1 MHEKSIELLN
11 QGVADE
17 LGAVHQYMYFHFRLD
32 DLGYKP
38 LASMFKRIAIEEM
51 IHVERFAE
59 RILFLGGEVE
69 MEAADPVEK
78 IHDALKMLE
87 KAQEMERQAQTDYNH
102 RALECAKNADSG
114 TKKIFEELVDDEER
128 HFELFQT
135 QVEHIERFGEQYL
148 ALQSFQD
155 NPMGPP
161 GAAG

>member
-38 LASMFKRIAIEEM
+38 LASMFRRIAIEEM

-87 KAQEMERQAQTDYNH
+87 KAQEMERQAQTDYNQ

-114 TKKIFEELVDDEER
+114 TRKIFEELVDDEER

>member
-1 MHEKSIELLN
+1 MHEKSVELLN

-69 MEAADPVEK
+69 MEIADPVEK
-78 IHDALKMLE
+78 IHEALKMLE
-87 KAQEMERQAQTDYNH
+87 KAQEMERQAQVDYNQ

-114 TKKIFEELVDDEER
+114 TRKIFEELVDDEER

>member
-1 MHEKSIELLN
+1 MHEKSIQLLN

-38 LASMFKRIAIEEM
+38 LAAMFKRIAIEEM

-59 RILFLGGEVE
+59 RVLFLGGEVE
-69 MEAADPVEK
+69 MVAADPVEK

-87 KAQEMERQAQTDYNH
+87 KAQEMERQAQIDYNK
-102 RALECAKNADSG
+102 RAMVCAEHADAG
-114 TKKIFEELVDDEER
+114 TRKIFEELVEDEER
-128 HFELFQT
+128 HFELFET
-135 QVEHIERFGEQYL
+135 QVDHIQRFGEQYL
-148 ALQSFQD
+148 ALQSFQE

-161 GAAG
+161 GAAE

>member
-1 MHEKSIELLN
+1 MHEKSLELLN

-69 MEAADPVEK
+69 MEIADPVEK

-87 KAQEMERQAQTDYNH
+87 KAQEMERQAQVDYNQ
-102 RALECAKNADSG
+102 RALECSKNADSG

-161 GAAG
+161 ASTG

>member
-1 MHEKSIELLN
+1 MHEKSVELLN

-78 IHDALKMLE
+78 IHDAKKMLE
-87 KAQEMERQAQTDYNH
+87 KAQAMERQAQVDYNH
-102 RALECAKNADSG
+102 RARECAEHADSG
-114 TKKIFEELVDDEER
+114 TRKIFEELVDDEER

-148 ALQSFQD
+148 ALQSFQED
-155 NPMGPP
+155 PMGPP

>member
-11 QGVADE
+11 LGVADE

-38 LASMFKRIAIEEM
+38 LAAMFKRIAIEEM

-59 RILFLGGEVE
+59 RVLFLGGEVE
-69 MEAADPVEK
+69 MVPADPVEK

-87 KAQEMERQAQTDYNH
+87 KAQEMERQAQIDYNR
-102 RALECAKNADSG
+102 RARECAEHADSG
-114 TKKIFEELVDDEER
+114 TRKIFEELVDDEER

-135 QVEHIERFGEQYL
+135 QVEHIQRFGEQYL

-155 NPMGPP
+155 DPMGPP
-161 GAAG
+161 GAAE

>member
-1 MHEKSIELLN
+1 MQTKSIELLN

-69 MEAADPVEK
+69 MEVADPVEK
-78 IHDALKMLE
+78 IHQALPMLE
-87 KAQEMERQAQTDYNH
+87 KAQEMERQAQVDYNQ
-102 RALECAKNADSG
+102 RALECTKNADSG
-114 TKKIFEELVDDEER
+114 TRKIFEELVDDEER
-128 HFELFQT
+128 HFDLFQT
-135 QVEHIERFGEQYL
+135 QVEHIQRFGEQYL

>member
-11 QGVADE
+11 KSVADE

-87 KAQEMERQAQTDYNH
+87 KAQEMERAAQVDYNR
-102 RALECAKNADSG
+102 RARDCAEHADSG
-114 TKKIFEELVDDEER
+114 TRKIFEDLVDDEER
-128 HFELFQT
+128 HFELFET
-135 QVEHIERFGEQYL
+135 QVEHIQRFGEQYL
-148 ALQSFQD
+148 ALHSFED

-161 GAAG
+161 AAAE

>member
-1 MHEKSIELLN
+1 MHEKSLELLN

-69 MEAADPVEK
+69 MEIADPVEK

-87 KAQEMERQAQTDYNH
+87 KAQEMERQAQVDYNQ
-102 RALECAKNADSG
+102 RALECSKNADSG
-114 TKKIFEELVDDEER
+114 TKKIFDELVDDEER

-161 GAAG
+161 ASTG